1 LKLFTLCIIA
11 ATISFGGSA
20 AIFIYANAKTS
31 TYTVTTQVHGGKGII
46 LGAPYVNLSYDQ
58 GYGLTLKVN
67 GGDSL
72 KLMVTADPGYR
83 FSSWGGDLQGS
94 VNPITVVVDKDLF
107 ITAILV
113 PG

>member
-1 LKLFTLCIIA
+1 M
-11 ATISFGGSA
+11 
-20 AIFIYANAKTS
+20 
-31 TYTVTTQVHGGKGII
+31 TTQVHGGKGII
-46 LGAPYVNLSYDQ
+46 IGAPYVDFNYDQ
-58 GYGLTLKVN
+58 GTGLTLKVN

-72 KLMVTADPGYR
+72 KLIVVADPGYR

-94 VNPITVVVDKDLF
+94 VNPMTVVVDKDLF

>member
-1 LKLFTLCIIA
+1 MKLFTLCIIA
-11 ATISFGGSA
+11 AAITVGGSA
-20 AIFIYANAKTS
+20 AIIYYANANTS
-31 TYTVTTQVHGGKGII
+31 TFTVTTQVHGGNGII
-46 LGAPYVNLSYDQ
+46 IGAPFVDLNYDQ

-67 GGDSL
+67 GGGSL
-72 KLMVTADPGYR
+72 KLTVIPDPGYK

-94 VNPITVVVDKDLF
+94 VNPVTVVVNKDLF